1 MNATS
6 GLSGVVLDLEPVD
19 CAMCG
24 TDPSRGTKVFQ
35 GHDIEFRTCDNAF
48 SFLECR
54 ECGHWYLTPRPKQ
67 EDIGQIY
74 ANYLTLNDD
83 SAYHPSG
90 LVAWIKRNVFD
101 KRRMKSV
108 LSNLH
113 ESSKVLEIGAGSGRQ
128 LEFLGDM
135 SPCPVELYAN
145 DIVFDDASRTALTAK
160 NIRLVEGAIEN
171 VETNARFDAI
181 TSIHVIEHVVDPKAV
196 FRWMS
201 EHLAP
206 GGVLYLETPDTNA
219 PARYIFKDN
228 WGMTHFPRHF
238 HLFSRKILAELARES
253 GLEILSHG
261 ATTSAP
267 AWNMSIR
274 NSMKMDALTK
284 HKSIF
289 EIFNYSN
296 VVTLSFFTGVDLL
309 LMLLGFPTS
318 TQQLIARKPVTGGTS

>member
-1 MNATS
+1 MNLTS
-6 GLSGVVLDLEPVD
+6 GSGIVLELESVD
-19 CAMCG
+19 CAVCATGPNGATM
-24 TDPSRGTKVFQ
+24 VFE

-48 SFLECR
+48 DFLECAG
-54 ECGHWYLTPRPKQ
+54 CGHWYLTLRPQ
-67 EDIGQIY
+67 ERDLDRIY

-90 LVAWIKRNVFD
+90 LVAWVKRNLFD
-101 KRRMKSV
+101 RRRMRPV
-108 LSNLH
+108 LSNLR
-113 ESSKVLEIGAGSGRQ
+113 EGSKVLEIGAGSGRQ
-128 LEFLGDM
+128 LEFLADI
-135 SPCPVELYAN
+135 SPCTIELYAN
-145 DIVFDDASRTALTAK
+145 DIAFDDKVRSALHAK
-160 NIRLVEGAIEN
+160 NIRLLEGAIER
-171 VETNARFDAI
+171 VETEARFDAI
-181 TSIHVIEHVVDPKAV
+181 VSVHVIEHVIDPKAV

-201 EHLAP
+201 SHLAP
-206 GGVLYLETPDTNA
+206 GGILYLETPDTDA
-219 PARYIFKDN
+219 PARRIFRDN

-238 HLFSRKILAELARES
+238 HLFSRKILANLARES
-253 GLEILSHG
+253 GLEIVRHR

-318 TQQLIARKPVTGGTS
+318 TQQLIARKPITGGAS

>member
-1 MNATS
+1 MNIES
-6 GLSGVVLDLEPVD
+6 GIVLELETVD
-19 CAMCG
+19 CAVCG
-24 TDPSRGTKVFQ
+24 TDPSRGTTVFQ

-48 SFLECR
+48 TFLECG
-54 ECGHWYLTPRPKQ
+54 ECGHWYLTPRPKD
-67 EDIGQIY
+67 EDIHQIY

-90 LVAWIKRNVFD
+90 LVASIKRNLFD

-108 LSNLH
+108 LSNLR
-113 ESSKVLEIGAGSGRQ
+113 EGSKVLEIGAGSGRQ
-128 LEFLGDM
+128 LEFLGDI
-135 SPCPVELYAN
+135 SPCPIELYAN
-145 DIVFDDASRTALTAK
+145 DIYFDDETRSALQTK
-160 NIRLVEGAIEN
+160 NIRLLEGAVEI
-171 VETNARFDAI
+171 VETTARFDAI
-181 TSIHVIEHVVDPKAV
+181 IGIHVIEHVIDPRAV

-238 HLFSRKILAELARES
+238 HLFSRKTLAGLARRS
-253 GLEILSHG
+253 GLEIARHG

-274 NSMKMDALTK
+274 NSMKMDALTT
-284 HKSIF
+284 HRSVF

-309 LMLLGFPTS
+309 LMLLGFATS
-318 TQQLIARKPVTGGTS
+318 TQQLIARKPITRGTS